1 MGDFSGAFVGL
12 FSDRHVEVLAEVRVH
27 LLLDFGM
34 AAAGECPEDGVR
46 EYGNGEIPWAFGGS
60 GICLFSP
67 LFSRRNCESGVGLG
81 FCFLCIMS

>member
-12 FSDRHVEVLAEVRVH
+12 FSDRDAEVLAEVRVH
-27 LLLDFGM
+27 FLLDSGM
-34 AAAGECPEDGVR
+34 AAAGECPEDGVG

-67 LFSRRNCESGVGLG
+67 WFSWRNCESGVGLG